1 MVRGLGFILGV
12 LLSVAAI
19 FTLSDEG
26 GQMFHPI
33 MASVQS
39 SFKETGIPGIQGFL
53 YSKEKNDEAV
63 VPNKA
68 LPELGE
74 VKDKPVLSEETK
86 HPNPVKI
93 DQSTPEPGETDKPQN
108 IQSQQF
114 ELWSPF
120 HNMRAAQGFAD
131 RLANVAGVS
140 VDIKHTGPGRFQV
153 MLLYQSET
161 ERLASIEKIEGLT
174 GLKIK

>member
-26 GQMFHPI
+26 GRMFHPI

-53 YSKEKNDEAV
+53 DSKEKDDEAV

-74 VKDKPVLSEETK
+74 VKGKRFFILIHKVTK
-86 HPNPVKI
+86 
-93 DQSTPEPGETDKPQN
+93 
-108 IQSQQF
+108 
-114 ELWSPF
+114 F
-120 HNMRAAQGFAD
+120 HQ
-131 RLANVAGVS
+131 
-140 VDIKHTGPGRFQV
+140 T
-153 MLLYQSET
+153 
-161 ERLASIEKIEGLT
+161 
-174 GLKIK
+174 